1 MKETDFVYQHII
13 SFFMGFFF
21 FGTEEMKQCNKFE
34 TVRLMFFVSRLCDWL
49 MALETDLLF

>member
-13 SFFMGFFF
+13 SFFMGFF